1 MYPYGGCLGLDA
13 VSLVLLALAVSLD
26 SLMAGLL
33 YGLRGLRL
41 PWEAAAIVS
50 LATGLLL
57 AASMGAEG
65 MVAGRLAPQLAHRMG
80 AAILALTGIWI
91 IFQTVRSRPGAVPPA
106 RDPAPLHRV
115 WRLRLGSVGIVVEIL
130 REPAAADLDRS
141 GHINAHEALLLG
153 LALALDSTA
162 AGLGAALTGFSPVG
176 LPLAAACA
184 TFVLLT
190 AGSRLAHRLP
200 LRLNGR
206 WAALHGV
213 LLTLLGLYRMLG
225 R

>member
-1 MYPYGGCLGLDA
+1 

-26 SLMAGLL
+26 SLMAGLM

-57 AASMGAEG
+57 ALSMVTGG
-65 MVAGRLAPQLAHRMG
+65 MVAAWLPPSAAQRVG
-80 AAILALTGIWI
+80 ASILALTGIWI
-91 IFQTVRSRPGAVPPA
+91 IVQTVRSRPAASPA
-106 RDPAPLHRV
+106 RDPARLHRV

-141 GHINAHEALLLG
+141 GHINPQEAILLG

-162 AGLGAALTGFSPVG
+162 AGLGAAMTGFSPLT
-176 LPLAAACA
+176 LPLAAACS
-184 TFVLLT
+184 TFALLT
-190 AGSRLAHRLP
+190 AGSRLARRLP

-206 WAALHGV
+206 WAALQGV
-213 LLTLLGLYRMLG
+213 LLTLLGLFRMLAG
-225 R
+225 